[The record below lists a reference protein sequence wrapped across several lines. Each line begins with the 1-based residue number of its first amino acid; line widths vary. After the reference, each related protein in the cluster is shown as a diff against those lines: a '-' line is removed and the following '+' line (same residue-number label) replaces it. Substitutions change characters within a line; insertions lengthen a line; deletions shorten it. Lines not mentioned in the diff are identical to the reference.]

1 MKYKVVYITLYED
14 DSYIATT
21 TDKDLEFEEAVNLAN
36 TMNLHLWKFH
46 QDHKNPS
53 IYTVRE
59 MK

>member
-1 MKYKVVYITLYED
+1 MKYKVVYITIYD
-14 DSYIATT
+14 DSYITHT
-21 TDKDLEFEEAVNLAN
+21 TDADLEFEEAVNLAN

-46 QDHKNPS
+46 QDKKYPS